1 MAADNFTDIQL
12 DMLTRRW
19 RADTSPRLTLELADL
34 YRRRGQLEAALPVI
48 EKGLEARPHHVSLQ
62 VALGRYRLETGDARA
77 AASILRDVV
86 DKDPGHLVASKLL
99 IRAYLGLEDL
109 ERAGARLE
117 LYAVLN
123 DSDPD
128 LAKLRAAVAGH
139 LPPDAAGAPAPL
151 PQSFLTGA
159 SAQATELPSLNPPAE
174 RSLVGALDREPFVA
188 LHEEPLE
195 PTPISTLFGLEAAPD
210 EVEEQLER
218 SALTKE
224 PGPRAGVP
232 ADELALEAEPEPERA
247 AVGLAGAQ
255 LPSEPPELEERQ
267 PASAA
272 EEIDAGAAATV
283 TLGALYLAQGHLDDA
298 RSIFERVL
306 RRDPEDAEALAGLKE
321 IERRLGTDRR
331 DSESAPSGSNSGK
344 IDLLRSYLGRLLAAA
359 DRLSA

>member
-1 MAADNFTDIQL
+1 
-12 DMLTRRW
+12 
-19 RADTSPRLTLELADL
+19 
-34 YRRRGQLEAALPVI
+34 
-48 EKGLEARPHHVSLQ
+48 
-62 VALGRYRLETGDARA
+62 
-77 AASILRDVV
+77 
-86 DKDPGHLVASKLL
+86 KLL

-109 ERAGARLE
+109 ERAGVRLE

-139 LPPDAAGAPAPL
+139 LPQDAAGAPAPL
-151 PQSFLTGA
+151 TQSFLTGA
-159 SAQATELPSLNPPAE
+159 SAQATELPSLHPPAE

-224 PGPRAGVP
+224 P
-232 ADELALEAEPEPERA
+232 EPEGA

-267 PASAA
+267 PAPAP
-272 EEIDAGAAATV
+272 EEIDVGAAATV
-283 TLGALYLAQGHLDDA
+283 TLGALYLAQGYLDDA
-298 RSIFERVL
+298 RSTFEQVL
-306 RRDPEDAEALAGLKE
+306 RRAPEDAEALAGLKE
-321 IERRLGTDRR
+321 IEHRLGTDRR
-331 DSESAPSGSNSGK
+331 DSESAASGSNSGK